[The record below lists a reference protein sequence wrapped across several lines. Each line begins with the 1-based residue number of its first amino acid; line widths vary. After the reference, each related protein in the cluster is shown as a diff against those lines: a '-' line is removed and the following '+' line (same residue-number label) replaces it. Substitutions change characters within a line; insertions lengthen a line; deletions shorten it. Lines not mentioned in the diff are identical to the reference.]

1 MIGIGTLINI
11 AGIIAGGL
19 LGFLFARFLNERMQ
33 DTLMKTMGI
42 CTMMLGIGGTM
53 EKMLTIENGA
63 LVSGGSMLLILS
75 LVLGAFAGEIM
86 DIEGKFTAFGEWL
99 KKKTGNSGD
108 ARFTDAFVLASL
120 TVAIGAMAVIGSIR
134 DGLFGDYSVLM
145 VKALLDLVIIMIL
158 TSIMGKGCIFSAIP
172 VGVLE
177 GGMTLLARLIS
188 PLLSDTA
195 MNGLAMVGSVL
206 IMLIGINLVWP
217 KTIRTSNLLP
227 AIPISMILAVIMK

>member
-1 MIGIGTLINI
+1 M
-11 AGIIAGGL
+11 
-19 LGFLFARFLNERMQ
+19 GFLFGRFLNERMQ

-53 EKMLTIENGA
+53 EKMLTIENGT

>member
-1 MIGIGTLINI
+1 M
-11 AGIIAGGL
+11 
-19 LGFLFARFLNERMQ
+19 GFLFARFLNERMQ